1 MKVSKIEG
9 INFEKVMEVMASNKI
24 SDTQKAQF
32 IAQNQPQ
39 IKQIMD
45 TKISGDEFKNMMGER
60 AIIKFRPLKNSF
72 TKKGDKLLL
81 AKALEINP
89 SDVNGYIKKVSTA
102 IENTENLDFLPKDK
116 IEMIKTYVYRHGSKD
131 EVVNF
136 LDYELKQAKNK
147 VKTLYKTLTY
157 YTGGVADYFIRPIH
171 RMDNKTLIRVYK
183 VINKHIQESY
193 KNGDISDVDNKR
205 LAKWALI
212 RIYKIQNN
220 SKLINAIKTYNEL
233 K

>member
-1 MKVSKIEG
+1 MKVSKVEN
-9 INFEKVMEVMASNKI
+9 INFEKLMEVLASTKI
-24 SDTQKAQF
+24 SDTQKAQYVS
-32 IAQNQPQ
+32 QHQPQ
-39 IKQIMD
+39 ITKIIE
-45 TKISGDEFKNMMGER
+45 TKISDSEFKDMMGKR

-72 TKKGDKLLL
+72 TKKGDKILL

-89 SDVNGYIKKVSTA
+89 SDVNGYIKNVSNA
-102 IENTENLDFLPKDK
+102 IENVDNLDFLPKDK
-116 IEMIKTYVYRHGSKD
+116 VEMIKTYVYRHGSKD

-136 LDYELKQAKNK
+136 LDYELKHTKNRI
-147 VKTLYKTLTY
+147 KTLYKTLTY

-171 RMDNKTLIRVYK
+171 RMDNKTLVRVYK
-183 VINKHIQESY
+183 IINKHIQESY
-193 KNGDISDVDNKR
+193 ANGDISDVDNKR

>member
-1 MKVSKIEG
+1 MKVSKIEN
-9 INFEKVMEVMASNKI
+9 INFDKLMEVMASNKI
-24 SDTQKAQF
+24 SDAQKAQF
-32 IAQNQPQ
+32 FSQHKPQ
-39 IKQIMD
+39 IEKIIE
-45 TKISGDEFKNMMGER
+45 TKITDSEFKDMMGKR

-72 TKKGDKLLL
+72 TKKGDKILL
-81 AKALEINP
+81 AKALEVNP

-102 IENTENLDFLPKDK
+102 IENTENLDFLPNDK

-131 EVVNF
+131 EIVNF
-136 LDYELKQAKNK
+136 LDYELKQAKDK

-171 RMDNKTLIRVYK
+171 RMDNKTMVRVYK
-183 VINKHIQESY
+183 IINKHIQESY
-193 KNGDISDVDNKR
+193 ANGNISDVDNKR

>member
-9 INFEKVMEVMASNKI
+9 INFEKIMEVMASTKI

-45 TKISGDEFKNMMGER
+45 TKISNDEFKNMMEKR
-60 AIIKFRPLKNSF
+60 TIIKFRPLKNSF

-89 SDVNGYIKKVSTA
+89 SDVNGYIKNVSSA
-102 IENTENLDFLPKDK
+102 IENVEDLKFLPKDK

-136 LDYELKQAKNK
+136 LDYELTHTQNK
-147 VKTLYKTLTY
+147 MKTLHKTLTY

-171 RMDNKTLIRVYK
+171 RMDNKTLIKIYK
-183 VINKHIQESY
+183 IINKHIQESY
-193 KNGDISDVDNKR
+193 INGNISDVDNKK
-205 LAKWALI
+205 LAKWALV